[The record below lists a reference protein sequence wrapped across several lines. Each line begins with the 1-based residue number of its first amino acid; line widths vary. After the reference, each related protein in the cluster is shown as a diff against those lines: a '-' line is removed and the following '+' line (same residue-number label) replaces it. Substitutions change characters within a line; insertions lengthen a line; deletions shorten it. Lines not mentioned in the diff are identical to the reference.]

1 MLSRFREL
9 ARDIQDKAKGSIR
22 RAKAEPSSK
31 VVPLRRK
38 APERPFCDP
47 EGKRPCITVCAPR
60 EKCGCACEE
69 LRQALEEALD
79 RSGLNIRVEKAK
91 TGCPGSCALGPFVGF
106 PQKGFFYVKVD
117 PKDAGLIV
125 EETLVRGKLL
135 FPYLSVSPDRSYRQD
150 ILYDRTTGMLAAI
163 DEQVCMVEVAKY
175 FLDFEEDL
183 SCGKCVPC
191 RLGIKRMHESLGR
204 IVEGAGTMEDL
215 EQLKVLGH
223 TMIYAAHCQ
232 FAMASTRPVLSA
244 VSFFE
249 DEFLA
254 HIERQECPAGV
265 CRTLVEI
272 QRKKAFRERM
282 AAPKKKKKNK

>member
-1 MLSRFREL
+1 MLARFKEL
-9 ARDIQDKAKGSIR
+9 ARDIQDKARGSI
-22 RAKAEPSSK
+22 KKTHEEPAPK
-31 VVPLRRK
+31 VVPLRRP
-38 APERPFCDP
+38 APERSFCDP
-47 EGKRPCITVCAPR
+47 NGKRPCITVCAPG
-60 EKCGCACEE
+60 EGCGCGCEE
-69 LRQALEEALD
+69 LRQALEEALE
-79 RSGLNIRVEKAK
+79 RSGLEIAVGKAK
-91 TGCPGSCALGPFVGF
+91 TGCPGSCAMGPFVGF
-106 PQKGFFYVKVD
+106 PQKGFFYVNVD
-117 PKDAGLIV
+117 PRDAGLIV
-125 EETLVRGKLL
+125 EETLRRGKLL
-135 FPYLSVSPDRSYRQD
+135 FPYLSVNPARSYRQD

-175 FLDFEEDL
+175 FLDFEEGL

-215 EQLKVLGH
+215 EQIKVLAH

-232 FAMASTRPVLSA
+232 FAMASSRPVLSA

-254 HIERQECPAGV
+254 HIQEQQCPAGV
-265 CRTLVEI
+265 CEALVEI

-282 AAPKKKKKNK
+282 AVPKKKKKGK